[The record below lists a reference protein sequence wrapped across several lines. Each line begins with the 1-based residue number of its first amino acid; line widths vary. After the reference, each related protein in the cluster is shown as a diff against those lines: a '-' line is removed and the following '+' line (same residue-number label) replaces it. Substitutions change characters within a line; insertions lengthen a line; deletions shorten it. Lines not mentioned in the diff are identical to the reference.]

1 MYATVRRYELGAGS
15 RGAGTIKEL
24 MRRCEEE
31 LLPSVGEQDGFAGYY
46 VVEAGDATIVSV
58 SIFESAAGAE
68 AGNKVIKDFWKGRLS
83 GLLQANPQV
92 SEGEVRVHKP

>member
-31 LLPSVGEQDGFAGYY
+31 LLPSVGEQDGFAG
-46 VVEAGDATIVSV
+46 
-58 SIFESAAGAE
+58 
-68 AGNKVIKDFWKGRLS
+68 
-83 GLLQANPQV
+83 
-92 SEGEVRVHKP
+92 